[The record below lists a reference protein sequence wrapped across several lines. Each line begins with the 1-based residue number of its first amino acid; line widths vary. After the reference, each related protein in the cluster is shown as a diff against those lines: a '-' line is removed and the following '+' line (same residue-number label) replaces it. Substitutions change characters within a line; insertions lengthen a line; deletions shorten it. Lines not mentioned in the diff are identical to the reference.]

1 MNNAY
6 TYNVAKELPV
16 LDITPGHWL
25 TVGVENFRPTAIR
38 LINLS
43 QYDVSY
49 LNPSSE
55 DNLVEIVLW
64 WGWRHLTTL
73 RFNCSTAEAASSI
86 YESVCRL
93 LEDYVLRSYNPL
105 PFTGK

>member
-1 MNNAY
+1 MNNTY
-6 TYNVAKELPV
+6 TYNITEELPV

-25 TVGVENFRPTAIR
+25 TVGIESFRPTSIR
-38 LINLS
+38 LVNLN
-43 QYDVSY
+43 QYDVSH

-64 WGWRHLTTL
+64 WGRRHITTL